1 MNTVLILAC
10 VLVVIGILVFLICL
24 FSNCIL
30 RIANEEFEKENTT
43 RNRLHP
49 ETAEI

>member
-30 RIANEEFEKENTT
+30 RIANKEFEKENTI
-43 RNRLHP
+43 RNRLHQ
-49 ETAEI
+49 EIAEI